1 MQQEELQSADSGA
14 QRHGT
19 RAQEVFPDESVS
31 SLPSPASRCVSA
43 KSNNAP
49 APSSSTLCFACVFKR
64 VLCSRP
70 FTAMTDATD
79 TESVALQSPV
89 EANRRY
95 MQRPPT
101 SSSVSSDLMNKS
113 LVSHFPATLLCF

>member
-1 MQQEELQSADSGA
+1 MQQEELQSADSGV

-19 RAQEVFPDESVS
+19 RAQEVFPDDSVS

-43 KSNNAP
+43 KSNRALQR
-49 APSSSTLCFACVFKR
+49 SVLRVFYKL

-79 TESVALQSPV
+79 TERVALQSPV
-89 EANRRY
+89 EANRRHL
-95 MQRPPT
+95 QRPPS

-113 LVSHFPATLLCF
+113 LVYPFLSCCLCF